1 MDHQRS
7 CETNDLPPGLVR
19 VSGKYRLQ
27 RKIAS
32 GSFGDVYHAKNV
44 ISGGEFAVKLEPV
57 DADLPKLGHEWAVY
71 KALGRG
77 AGIPRVRWYG
87 MDRGYRAIVM
97 NLLGPSLEDLF
108 ESCFHRFS
116 LKTVLQ
122 LADQT
127 VSLVEYIHNHHFI
140 HGDIK
145 PENFLINLQDSPCQ
159 VNIIDFGLSHSYRNS
174 ITLDHIPYEREGHL
188 VGTPRYA
195 SINGHRGIKQT
206 RRDDLES
213 LAYILIYFLR
223 GSLPWQ
229 GLDQPR
235 QTQKHRQIMKKK
247 LATPSI
253 DLCHGLPDEF
263 RIFLDYARDLS
274 FTDQPDYDY
283 IRKLFRGCFV
293 RLGYCDDGVF
303 DWDRPTPKSV
313 SVVANSFPNHA

>member
-1 MDHQRS
+1 MDS
-7 CETNDLPPGLVR
+7 LPPGLVR
-19 VSGKYRLQ
+19 VCGKYRLQ

-57 DADLPKLGHEWAVY
+57 DTDLPKLWHEWKVY
-71 KALGRG
+71 KALGHG
-77 AGIPRVRWYG
+77 TGMPHVRWYG
-87 MDRGYRAIVM
+87 TDRGYRAIVM

-108 ESCFHRFS
+108 ELCLCTFS

-122 LADQT
+122 LADQM
-127 VSLVEYIHNHHFI
+127 VSLVEYVHNHHFI

-145 PENFLINLQDSPCQ
+145 PENFLINRQGSSCQ
-159 VNIIDFGLSHSYRNS
+159 
-174 ITLDHIPYEREGHL
+174 GHL

-229 GLDQPR
+229 GLDQPGR
-235 QTQKHRQIMKKK
+235 AQKHRQIMKKK
-247 LATPSI
+247 IATPSA
-253 DLCHGLPDEF
+253 DLCCGLPDEF
-263 RIFLDYARDLS
+263 RVFLDYTRGLS
-274 FTDQPDYDY
+274 FTDRPDYNY
-283 IRKLFRGCFV
+283 IRKLFRTCFL
-293 RLGYCDDGVF
+293 RSGYPDDGIF
-303 DWDRPTPKSV
+303 DWNQLAPKTSDTKV
-313 SVVANSFPNHA
+313 SIANHQVTRDVSQDATGCGAGGYGH